1 MHFEQQYYYIIIG
14 STKDAFSLPVLSGI
28 GVIDMTCISMQ
39 FLFSS
44 LSGQSGWYLGLF
56 NLIEEET
63 FLAKQEY
70 LRFFNNQSRPR
81 FKYTYIT

>member
-14 STKDAFSLPVLSGI
+14 STKDAFFLPVLSGI

-44 LSGQSGWYLGLF
+44 LSGQSGWYPGLF

-70 LRFFNNQSRPR
+70 LRFFNDQPRPR